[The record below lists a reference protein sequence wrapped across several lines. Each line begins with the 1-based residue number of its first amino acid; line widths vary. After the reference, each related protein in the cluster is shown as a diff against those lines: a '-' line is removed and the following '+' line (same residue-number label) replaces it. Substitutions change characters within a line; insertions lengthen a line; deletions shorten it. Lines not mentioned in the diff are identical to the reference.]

1 MENSYRTIPVRV
13 ARVDTVTPLIKRF
26 TLEAAD
32 GGTLPPFTGGSH
44 VIVQMRDGEQR
55 YSNAYSLMSSPAA
68 LGTYQ
73 IGVRRET
80 PSKGGSAFLHD
91 RVKEGDLLD
100 ITTPNNLFAL
110 SDDARHHVLIA
121 GGIGITP
128 FMSQMH
134 ELGRR
139 GASHELHYAF
149 RGPEHGAFGQ
159 ELEELAGQS
168 SGKVRFYVDSLGQQL
183 DLGGQSGALVDVAC
197 AVEMV
202 HAASLILDDMPCM
215 DNAMLRRG
223 RPTIHVQFGE
233 DVAILAAI
241 GLLSRAFGI
250 VASARE
256 IPAAIRSRLVARLS
270 ETIGDQGLVKGQF
283 LDLRGSRRT
292 AADIAV
298 TNELKT
304 GVLLGVAVD
313 MAAIIAETD
322 DGVAASLRAFAL
334 AAGQAFQIR
343 DDFQAGPGTDSAGA
357 IGKVL

>member
-13 ARVDTVTPLIKRF
+13 ARVDAVTPLIKRF

-55 YSNAYSLMSSPAA
+55 YSNAYSLMSSPEA

-149 RGPEHGAFGQ
+149 RGPEHGAFSQ

-168 SGKVRFYVDSLGQQL
+168 SGAVRFYVDSLGQQL
-183 DLGGQSGALVDVAC
+183 DLGGLFGGLTGGAHVYVCGPAGLIEAVRKAAQAACVDPGRVHWEQFAATASANDGAFTVVLAKSGKSVEVGAGESILKAIERDS
-197 AVEMV
+197 AVQVECLCREGV
-202 HAASLILDDMPCM
+202 CGTCETRILEGEAEHLDQYLS
-215 DNAMLRRG
+215 NAEKDAQQTMM
-223 RPTIHVQFGE
+223 ICV
-233 DVAILAAI
+233 
-241 GLLSRAFGI
+241 SRARTGK
-250 VASARE
+250 
-256 IPAAIRSRLVARLS
+256 LV
-270 ETIGDQGLVKGQF
+270 
-283 LDLRGSRRT
+283 LDL
-292 AADIAV
+292 
-298 TNELKT
+298 
-304 GVLLGVAVD
+304 
-313 MAAIIAETD
+313 
-322 DGVAASLRAFAL
+322 
-334 AAGQAFQIR
+334 
-343 DDFQAGPGTDSAGA
+343 
-357 IGKVL
+357 